1 MRNISKTA
9 TNTAKGCFF
18 FSREKQ
24 LINYGLKTSKT
35 KELQNNVAKL
45 PETFVGTLTASA
57 APLNV
62 GLRDVIDTFAI
73 NNIGWGGGVKEHHR
87 PWSGELP
94 QVITSGSVVS
104 ITTLFT
110 LHL

>member
-1 MRNISKTA
+1 M
-9 TNTAKGCFF
+9 
-18 FSREKQ
+18 
-24 LINYGLKTSKT
+24 
-35 KELQNNVAKL
+35 QNNVAKL

-87 PWSGELP
+87 P
-94 QVITSGSVVS
+94 
-104 ITTLFT
+104 
-110 LHL
+110 